1 MNWGYKL
8 MFTFIAFASMMGYLV
23 YRSFG
28 ANFELVGKDYYK
40 DELAYQKVIDGS
52 NRANTLSASPVF
64 TQSGNSIALQM
75 PEEMKNKNISGSV
88 LFYCAYDSKKDKMF
102 TLNMDSNGTQLFD
115 KSSVKPGTYTVKID
129 WNEEGKNFYTE
140 KSITIP

>member
-28 ANFELVGKDYYK
+28 TNFELVGKDYYK
-40 DELAYQKVIDGS
+40 DELRYQQVIDGIE
-52 NRANTLSASPVF
+52 RANQLHTAVELKQLAGKI
-64 TQSGNSIALQM
+64 TLQM
-75 PEEMKNKNISGSV
+75 PDEMKNKNISGSV
-88 LFYCAYDSKKDKMF
+88 LFYCAYDSKKDKRF
-102 TLNMDSNGTQLFD
+102 VLNMDNDGTQLFD
-115 KSSVKPGTYTVKID
+115 KNAVTSGTYTVKID

-140 KSITIP
+140 KNITIL